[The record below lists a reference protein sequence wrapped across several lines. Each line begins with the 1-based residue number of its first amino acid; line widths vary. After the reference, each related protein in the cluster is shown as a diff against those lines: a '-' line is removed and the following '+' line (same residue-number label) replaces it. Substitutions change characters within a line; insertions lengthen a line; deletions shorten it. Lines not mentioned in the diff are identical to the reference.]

1 MDKIEK
7 KYINF
12 AHICGVIKF
21 YWVNDSVIKIIVS
34 GEKKIGD
41 KTVVES
47 HEVLAFK
54 NVFNLTGIKAGDWI
68 DVLGSLY
75 TNTYKEKTKTSI
87 VATKITNVETG
98 DVFQIAKQENKPKAK
113 EEKPQDNWEIPADD
127 GDIPF

>member
-1 MDKIEK
+1 MTEKIEK

-12 AHICGVIKF
+12 AHICGVVKF
-21 YWVNDSVIKIIVS
+21 YWVNDSVVKIIVN
-34 GEKKIGD
+34 GEKKIGE
-41 KTVVES
+41 KTVTES

-54 NVFNLTGIKAGDWI
+54 NVLTITGIKAGDWV

-98 DVFQIAKQENKPKAK
+98 DVFQISKQNKPK
-113 EEKPQDNWEIPADD
+113 EEKKDNWDNLIDEDD
-127 GDIPF
+127 MPF